1 MAQVAEKI
9 RHDSAEQVVRDLAL
23 KHEIGVV
30 RTQLDDWADDVTR
43 LAGDDVTLDE
53 VEELIVGLRKSGQ
66 VDGIELTRLHSRYL
80 DERSPR

>member
-9 RHDSAEQVVRDLAL
+9 RQDSAEQVVRDLAS
-23 KHEIGVV
+23 KHQIQIS

-43 LAGDDVTLDE
+43 LAGDDVALDE
-53 VEELIVGLRKSGQ
+53 VEELVVGLRKSGK

-80 DERSPR
+80 DERSSA